1 LPRLYASS
9 DEVDDVDF
17 PVIIKPA
24 LGQGAEGFQIVR
36 DRATLKRKLDAA
48 VQAACPQVICQ
59 YLPGDEVT
67 VDCFSDGR
75 GLRYAE
81 SRQRVLIKGGI
92 AVRSI
97 SLPDDTEAREVAQVI
112 QDRLA
117 PLGLHGV
124 WFFQLR
130 RDDAGVYRLLEV
142 ATRTAGTMC
151 VDRAAG
157 VNLPLMAIWDALGF
171 PTEAARQFDRIEV
184 SRALVNSYLLP
195 FEFDEL
201 FIDFDDTIVN
211 HRTHT
216 VNLEAIRLLYQC
228 TNKKIPVTLVT
239 RYPGQ
244 RDDLLAALAAFRLDP
259 TLFSELVQVPI
270 DAPKANHIAP
280 GPHAIYVDD
289 SFGERVAVTAAHGIP
304 ALGVDAIEALLDWH
318 Q

>member
-1 LPRLYASS
+1 
-9 DEVDDVDF
+9 
-17 PVIIKPA
+17 
-24 LGQGAEGFQIVR
+24 
-36 DRATLKRKLDAA
+36 
-48 VQAACPQVICQ
+48 
-59 YLPGDEVT
+59 
-67 VDCFSDGR
+67 
-75 GLRYAE
+75 
-81 SRQRVLIKGGI
+81 
-92 AVRSI
+92 
-97 SLPDDTEAREVAQVI
+97 
-112 QDRLA
+112 
-117 PLGLHGV
+117 
-124 WFFQLR
+124 
-130 RDDAGVYRLLEV
+130 
-142 ATRTAGTMC
+142 MC

-201 FIDFDDTIVN
+201 YIDFDDTIIN

-270 DAPKANHIAP
+270 DASKANHIAP